1 MSENPTYEISQEGGV
16 TRIEFNLSPSKAEM
30 MALMEELAS
39 LEGSERRM
47 YVMEK
52 AEILLSTADVR
63 EGAEVAR
70 KKQSQPRRI
79 VVVAP
84 GSITYGISRIFKVF
98 RESEDTEL
106 AIFRDEDAGR
116 EWLLSEAP
124 APED

>member
-1 MSENPTYEISQEGGV
+1 MSENPTYEISQDGGV

-30 MALMEELAS
+30 MTLMEELAS

-79 VVVAP
+79 VVVARHQNAKQ
-84 GSITYGISRIFKVF
+84 G
-98 RESEDTEL
+98 
-106 AIFRDEDAGR
+106 
-116 EWLLSEAP
+116 
-124 APED
+124 